1 MEDKHNTSNFDTKLI
16 HYECDHSDD
25 IMNEDSDV
33 ALKQTFFRF
42 IKFSKE
48 KNKIII
54 ALQKDIIQ
62 DILQKAEDSENS

>member
-1 MEDKHNTSNFDTKLI
+1 
-16 HYECDHSDD
+16 
-25 IMNEDSDV
+25 MNEDSDV